1 MNGTAD
7 PYPLLGYDRRS
18 SFSGRP
24 PSNRRQMEHME
35 TIRIPNSATYSPVAL
50 TDLMFAAPLA
60 SRLLIG
66 ATLPGRLVQA
76 AAAGAYAGSVMGD
89 WASRRG
95 VRKID
100 FLATFS
106 SDVHNMEEMPEAQ
119 RVEDVQRYSAE
130 LMAIYEPVARSR
142 EILAG
147 DVNERLTSYIAGI
160 TGQRVETSSSVR
172 EMTLARLMMP
182 FAVGSCD
189 ILSGDIAVFRSTGVF
204 EPHILA
210 HEFCHRK
217 GYLKELEAQALA
229 YLALSRSQD
238 RQLRQSALAERVH
251 RNLRVLDGDD
261 PERYGELLDG
271 TALSGDVLEDFRR
284 LRPPD
289 KRPGVFGT
297 AMKELYDSRMKLTGQ
312 NGLSD
317 YDRGFTNFLY
327 TYERAVA
334 EGRSA

>member
-1 MNGTAD
+1 MGERQPSGNGKIED
-7 PYPLLGYDRRS
+7 
-18 SFSGRP
+18 
-24 PSNRRQMEHME
+24 ME
-35 TIRIPNSATYSPVAL
+35 TIRIPNSATYSPLSL
-50 TDLMFAAPLA
+50 TDVMFAAPLA

-66 ATLPGRLVQA
+66 ATLPGRLIQA
-76 AAAGAYAGSVMGD
+76 AAAGAYVGSVLSD

-100 FLATFS
+100 FLATFA
-106 SDVHNMEEMPEAQ
+106 SDISHMDEMPES
-119 RVEDVQRYSAE
+119 RRHEDVERFSRE
-130 LMAIYEPVARSR
+130 LMSIHEPVRR
-142 EILAG
+142 DRDVLAG
-147 DVNERLTSYIAGI
+147 DVNERLTSFVASI

-189 ILSGDIAVFRSTGVF
+189 ILSGDIAVFRSTGIF

-229 YLALSRSQD
+229 YLALAGSRD
-238 RQLRQSALAERVH
+238 PRLRQAALAERIY

-261 PERYGELLDG
+261 PARYGELLDA
-271 TALSGDVLEDFRR
+271 TPLSGPVLDDFRR
-284 LRPPD
+284 LRPPGQ
-289 KRPGVFGT
+289 RPGPFSN
-297 AMKELYDSRMKLTGQ
+297 AMRELYDSRMKLTGQ

-334 EGRSA
+334 EGRVQ

>member
-1 MNGTAD
+1 
-7 PYPLLGYDRRS
+7 
-18 SFSGRP
+18 
-24 PSNRRQMEHME
+24 MEDME
-35 TIRIPNSATYSPVAL
+35 TIRIPNSATYSPVSL

-60 SRLLIG
+60 TRVLLG

-76 AAAGAYAGSVMGD
+76 AAAGAYAGCVLSD

-100 FLATFS
+100 FLSTYGA
-106 SDVHNMEEMPEAQ
+106 DVRHMDEMPPE
-119 RVEDVQRYSAE
+119 RREEDVRRFSAE
-130 LMAIYEPVARSR
+130 LMRIHEPVERGR
-142 EILAG
+142 EALAA
-147 DVNERLTSYIAGI
+147 DINERLTTYIAGI

-172 EMTLARLMMP
+172 EITLARFIMP
-182 FAVGSCD
+182 FASGSCD
-189 ILSGDIAVFRSTGVF
+189 VLSGDVAVFRRTGVF

-229 YLALSRSQD
+229 YLALSRSRD
-238 RQLRQSALAERVH
+238 PQLRQSALAERVY

-261 PERYGELLDG
+261 PARYNELLEDTPLDG
-271 TALSGDVLEDFRR
+271 HVLEDFRR

-289 KRPGVFGT
+289 QRPGAVSN
-297 AMKELYDSRMKLTGQ
+297 AMRELYDSRMRLTGQ

-327 TYERAVA
+327 TYEKSAG
-334 EGRSA
+334 EGNAA

>member
-1 MNGTAD
+1 
-7 PYPLLGYDRRS
+7 
-18 SFSGRP
+18 
-24 PSNRRQMEHME
+24 ME

-66 ATLPGRLVQA
+66 ATLPGRLLQA
-76 AAAGAYAGSVMGD
+76 AAVGAYAGSVLGD

-100 FLATFS
+100 FLSVYGA
-106 SDVHNMEEMPEAQ
+106 DVSHLEETPDSI
-119 RVEDVQRYSAE
+119 RRDDVMRYSEE
-130 LMAIYEPVARSR
+130 LMSIYQPVRRSR
-142 EILAG
+142 SELAQ
-147 DVNERLTSYIAGI
+147 DVNERLTSYIGQI

-189 ILSGDIAVFRSTGVF
+189 ILSGDIAVFRATGVF

-229 YLALSRSQD
+229 YLALASSGDSR
-238 RQLRQSALAERVH
+238 LRQSALAERVY

-261 PERYGELLDG
+261 PLQYARLLDETPLRG
-271 TALSGDVLEDFRR
+271 TVLEDFRS

-289 KRPGVFGT
+289 RRDGWFGST
-297 AMKELYDSRMKLTGQ
+297 MKEMYDTRMKLTGQ

-317 YDRGFTNFLY
+317 YDLGFTNFLY
-327 TYERAVA
+327 SYGRARGEDRVV
-334 EGRSA
+334 

>member
-1 MNGTAD
+1 MD
-7 PYPLLGYDRRS
+7 
-18 SFSGRP
+18 
-24 PSNRRQMEHME
+24 

-50 TDLMFAAPLA
+50 ADLIFAAPLA
-60 SRLLIG
+60 SRLLLG
-66 ATLPGRLVQA
+66 ATLPGRLIQA
-76 AAAGAYAGSVMGD
+76 AAFGAYAGSALGD

-100 FLATFS
+100 FMKVYSA
-106 SDVHNMEEMPEAQ
+106 DVRHMEEMPESQ
-119 RVEDVQRYSAE
+119 RLADAKRYSEE
-130 LMAIYEPVARSR
+130 LMATSAAGGDKRTRDV
-142 EILAG
+142 LAV
-147 DVNERLTSYIAGI
+147 DVNERLTSYIAGV

-172 EMTLARLMMP
+172 EMTLARFLMP

-189 ILSGDIAVFRSTGVF
+189 ILSGDVAVFRDTGVF
-204 EPHILA
+204 EPHVLA

-229 YLALSRSQD
+229 YLALSGSQD
-238 RQLRQSALAERVH
+238 PRLRRAALAERVH

-261 PERYGELLDG
+261 PVRYGELLDETG
-271 TALSGDVLEDFRR
+271 LAGSVREDFRR

-289 KRPGVFGT
+289 RRNGVVSN
-297 AMKELYDSRMKLTGQ
+297 AMREMYDARMKLTGQ

-327 TYERAVA
+327 TYEKSAAQGRVA
-334 EGRSA
+334 

>member
-1 MNGTAD
+1 
-7 PYPLLGYDRRS
+7 
-18 SFSGRP
+18 
-24 PSNRRQMEHME
+24 ME
-35 TIRIPNSATYSPVAL
+35 TIRIPNSATYSPISL
-50 TDLMFAAPLA
+50 TDLMIAAPLA

-66 ATLPGRLVQA
+66 ATLPGRLIQA
-76 AAAGAYAGSVMGD
+76 AAAGAYAGSVIGD

-100 FLATFS
+100 FLATYT
-106 SDVHNMEEMPEAQ
+106 SDVKHLDEMPEERRREDIQ
-119 RVEDVQRYSAE
+119 RFSRE
-130 LMAIYEPVARSR
+130 LMQIHEPVRRSR
-142 EILAG
+142 ELLAG
-147 DVNERLTSYIAGI
+147 DVNERLTSYIAGV

-182 FAVGSCD
+182 FAIGSCD
-189 ILSGDIAVFRSTGVF
+189 ILSGDVAVFRNTGVF
-204 EPHILA
+204 EPHVLA

-229 YLALSRSQD
+229 YLALSGSRD
-238 RQLRQSALAERVH
+238 PVLRQAALAERVY

-261 PERYGELLDG
+261 PARYGELLDETPLG
-271 TALSGDVLEDFRR
+271 GEVLEDFRR

-289 KRPGVFGT
+289 QRPGAFST
-297 AMKELYDSRMKLTGQ
+297 AMRELYDSRMKLTGQ

-327 TYERAVA
+327 TYEQAVS
-334 EGRSA
+334 EGRAS

>member
-1 MNGTAD
+1 
-7 PYPLLGYDRRS
+7 
-18 SFSGRP
+18 
-24 PSNRRQMEHME
+24 ME

-60 SRLLIG
+60 SRLLLG
-66 ATLPGRLVQA
+66 ATLPGRLLQM
-76 AAAGAYAGSVMGD
+76 AAAGAYAGAVLGD

-100 FLATFS
+100 FLATYAA
-106 SDVHNMEEMPEAQ
+106 DVKNMTEMPEA
-119 RVEDVQRYSAE
+119 RRKEDVGRFSEE
-130 LMAIYEPVARSR
+130 LMRIYEPVKRGR
-142 EILAG
+142 DVLAA
-147 DVNERLTSYIAGI
+147 DVNERLTSYLAGI

-172 EMTLARLMMP
+172 EMTLARLLMP
-182 FAVGSCD
+182 FAAGSCD

-204 EPHILA
+204 EAHILA

-217 GYLKELEAQALA
+217 GYLKELEAQGLA
-229 YLALSRSQD
+229 YLALSRSRD
-238 RQLRQSALAERVH
+238 PQLRQSALAERVY

-261 PERYGELLDG
+261 PARYGELLDE
-271 TALSGDVLEDFRR
+271 TPLSGQVLEDFRC

-289 KRPGVFGT
+289 QRSGVVSN
-297 AMKELYDSRMKLTGQ
+297 AMKDLYDSRMKMTGQ

-327 TYERAVA
+327 TYEEAVS
-334 EGRSA
+334 EGRVSV

>member
-1 MNGTAD
+1 
-7 PYPLLGYDRRS
+7 
-18 SFSGRP
+18 
-24 PSNRRQMEHME
+24 ME
-35 TIRIPNSATYSPVAL
+35 TIRIPNSATYSPVSL
-50 TDLMFAAPLA
+50 TDLMVVAPLA

-66 ATLPGRLVQA
+66 ATLPGRLIQA
-76 AAAGAYAGSVMGD
+76 AAAGAYAGSVIGD

-100 FLATFS
+100 FLATYT
-106 SDVHNMEEMPEAQ
+106 SDVKHMDEMPEE
-119 RVEDVQRYSAE
+119 RRREDVQRFSRE
-130 LMAIYEPVARSR
+130 LMHIHEPIRRSR
-142 EILAG
+142 ELLAG
-147 DVNERLTSYIAGI
+147 DVNERLTSYIAGV

-182 FAVGSCD
+182 FAIGSCD
-189 ILSGDIAVFRSTGVF
+189 ILSGDVAVFRSTGVF

-229 YLALSRSQD
+229 YLALSGSRD
-238 RQLRQSALAERVH
+238 PVLRQAALAERVY

-261 PERYGELLDG
+261 PARYGELLDETPLG
-271 TALSGDVLEDFRR
+271 GDVLEDFRR

-289 KRPGVFGT
+289 QRPGAFST
-297 AMKELYDSRMKLTGQ
+297 AMRELYDSRMKLTGQ

-327 TYERAVA
+327 TYEQAVS
-334 EGRSA
+334 EGRAS

>member
-1 MNGTAD
+1 
-7 PYPLLGYDRRS
+7 
-18 SFSGRP
+18 
-24 PSNRRQMEHME
+24 ME
-35 TIRIPNSATYSPVAL
+35 TIRIPNSATYSPVSL
-50 TDLMFAAPLA
+50 TDLMVVAPLA

-66 ATLPGRLVQA
+66 ATLPGRLIQA
-76 AAAGAYAGSVMGD
+76 AAAGAYAGSVIGD

-100 FLATFS
+100 FLATYT
-106 SDVHNMEEMPEAQ
+106 SDVKHMDEMPEE
-119 RVEDVQRYSAE
+119 RRREDVQRFSRE
-130 LMAIYEPVARSR
+130 LMRIHEPVRRSR
-142 EILAG
+142 ELVAG
-147 DVNERLTSYIAGI
+147 DVNERLTSYIAGV

-182 FAVGSCD
+182 FAIGSCD
-189 ILSGDIAVFRSTGVF
+189 ILSGDVAVFRRTGVF

-229 YLALSRSQD
+229 YLALSRSRD
-238 RQLRQSALAERVH
+238 PVLRQAALAERVY

-261 PERYGELLDG
+261 PALYGELLDETPLG
-271 TALSGDVLEDFRR
+271 GDVLEDFRR

-289 KRPGVFGT
+289 QRPGAFST
-297 AMKELYDSRMKLTGQ
+297 AMRELYDSRMKLTGQ

-327 TYERAVA
+327 TYEQAVS
-334 EGRSA
+334 EGRAS

>member
-1 MNGTAD
+1 
-7 PYPLLGYDRRS
+7 
-18 SFSGRP
+18 
-24 PSNRRQMEHME
+24 ME
-35 TIRIPNSATYSPVAL
+35 TIRIPNSATYSPVSL
-50 TDLMFAAPLA
+50 TDLMVAAPLA

-66 ATLPGRLVQA
+66 ATLPGRLIQA
-76 AAAGAYAGSVMGD
+76 AAAGAYAGSVIGD

-100 FLATFS
+100 FLATYT
-106 SDVHNMEEMPEAQ
+106 SDVKHMDEMPEE
-119 RVEDVQRYSAE
+119 RRREDVQRFSRE
-130 LMAIYEPVARSR
+130 LMRIHEPVRRSR
-142 EILAG
+142 ELVAG
-147 DVNERLTSYIAGI
+147 DVNERLTSYIAGV

-182 FAVGSCD
+182 FAIGSCD
-189 ILSGDIAVFRSTGVF
+189 ILSGDVAVFRRTGVF

-229 YLALSRSQD
+229 YLALSGSRD
-238 RQLRQSALAERVH
+238 PVLRQAALAERVY

-261 PERYGELLDG
+261 PALYGELLDETPLG
-271 TALSGDVLEDFRR
+271 GDVLEDFRR

-289 KRPGVFGT
+289 QRPGAFST
-297 AMKELYDSRMKLTGQ
+297 AMRELYDSRMKLTGQ

-327 TYERAVA
+327 TYEQAVS
-334 EGRSA
+334 EGRAS

>member
-1 MNGTAD
+1 
-7 PYPLLGYDRRS
+7 
-18 SFSGRP
+18 
-24 PSNRRQMEHME
+24 ME
-35 TIRIPNSATYSPVAL
+35 TIRIPNSATYSPVSL
-50 TDLMFAAPLA
+50 TDLMVAAPLA

-66 ATLPGRLVQA
+66 ATLPGRLIQA
-76 AAAGAYAGSVMGD
+76 AAAGAYAGSVIGD

-100 FLATFS
+100 FLATYT
-106 SDVHNMEEMPEAQ
+106 SDVKHMDEMPEE
-119 RVEDVQRYSAE
+119 RRREDVQRFSRE
-130 LMAIYEPVARSR
+130 LMRIHEPVRRSR
-142 EILAG
+142 ELVAG
-147 DVNERLTSYIAGI
+147 DVNERLTSYIAGV

-182 FAVGSCD
+182 FAIGSCD
-189 ILSGDIAVFRSTGVF
+189 ILSGDVAVFRSTGVF

-229 YLALSRSQD
+229 YLALSGSRD
-238 RQLRQSALAERVH
+238 PVLRQAALAERVY

-261 PERYGELLDG
+261 PALYGELLDETPLG
-271 TALSGDVLEDFRR
+271 GDVLEDFRR

-289 KRPGVFGT
+289 QRPGAFST
-297 AMKELYDSRMKLTGQ
+297 AMRELYDSRMKLTGQ

-327 TYERAVA
+327 TYEQAVS
-334 EGRSA
+334 EGRAS

>member
-1 MNGTAD
+1 
-7 PYPLLGYDRRS
+7 
-18 SFSGRP
+18 
-24 PSNRRQMEHME
+24 MEDME
-35 TIRIPNSATYSPVAL
+35 TIRIPNSATYSPIAL
-50 TDLMFAAPLA
+50 TDLIFMAPLA
-60 SRLLIG
+60 SRILLG
-66 ATLPGRLVQA
+66 ATLPGRLIQA
-76 AAAGAYAGSVMGD
+76 AAAGAYAGAVLGD

-100 FLATFS
+100 FLATYTA
-106 SDVHNMEEMPEAQ
+106 DVKHMQEMPEA
-119 RVEDVQRYSAE
+119 RRREDVQRFSEE
-130 LMAIYEPVARSR
+130 LMAIHEPVKRSR
-142 EILAG
+142 DILAA

-160 TGQRVETSSSVR
+160 TGQRVETSNSVR
-172 EMTLARLMMP
+172 ELTLARLMIP

-229 YLALSRSQD
+229 YLALSRSRD
-238 RQLRQSALAERVH
+238 SQLRQSALAERVY

-261 PERYGELLDG
+261 PKRYGELLEA
-271 TALSGDVLEDFRR
+271 TPLSGDVLEDFRR

-289 KRPGVFGT
+289 QRQGVVSN
-297 AMKELYDSRMKLTGQ
+297 AMKQLYDSRMKMTGQ

-327 TYERAVA
+327 SYEAAVA
-334 EGRSA
+334 EGRASI

>member
-1 MNGTAD
+1 
-7 PYPLLGYDRRS
+7 
-18 SFSGRP
+18 
-24 PSNRRQMEHME
+24 ME
-35 TIRIPNSATYSPVAL
+35 TIRIPNSATYSPVSL

-60 SRLLIG
+60 TRLLLG

-76 AAAGAYAGSVMGD
+76 AAAGAYAGCVLSD

-100 FLATFS
+100 FLGTYGA
-106 SDVHNMEEMPEAQ
+106 DVKHMDEMPVARRE
-119 RVEDVQRYSAE
+119 EDIQRYSEE
-130 LMAIYEPVARSR
+130 LMRIHEPIVRSR
-142 EILAG
+142 EVVAADI
-147 DVNERLTSYIAGI
+147 NERLTTYIAGI

-172 EMTLARLMMP
+172 EMTLARFIMP
-182 FAVGSCD
+182 FASGSCD
-189 ILSGDIAVFRSTGVF
+189 VLSGDIALFRNAGIF

-229 YLALSRSQD
+229 YLALSRSRD
-238 RQLRQSALAERVH
+238 PQLRQSALAERVY
-251 RNLRVLDGDD
+251 RNLRVLDNDD
-261 PERYGELLDG
+261 PARYGELLAETPLDG
-271 TALSGDVLEDFRR
+271 PVLDDFLR

-289 KRPGVFGT
+289 QRAGT
-297 AMKELYDSRMKLTGQ
+297 FSNAMRELYDSRMKLTGQ

-327 TYERAVA
+327 TYERAVKA
-334 EGRSA
+334 GRAA

>member
-1 MNGTAD
+1 
-7 PYPLLGYDRRS
+7 
-18 SFSGRP
+18 
-24 PSNRRQMEHME
+24 ME
-35 TIRIPNSATYSPVAL
+35 TIRIPNSATYSPISL
-50 TDLMFAAPLA
+50 TDLMIAAPLA

-66 ATLPGRLVQA
+66 ATLPGRLIQA
-76 AAAGAYAGSVMGD
+76 AAAGAYAGSVIGD

-100 FLATFS
+100 FLATYT
-106 SDVHNMEEMPEAQ
+106 SDVKHLDEMPEERRREDIQ
-119 RVEDVQRYSAE
+119 RFSGE
-130 LMAIYEPVARSR
+130 LMHIHEPVRRSR
-142 EILAG
+142 ELLAG
-147 DVNERLTSYIAGI
+147 DVNERLTSYIAGV

-182 FAVGSCD
+182 FAIGSCD
-189 ILSGDIAVFRSTGVF
+189 ILSGDVAVFRNTGVF

-229 YLALSRSQD
+229 YLALSRSRD
-238 RQLRQSALAERVH
+238 PVLRQAALAERVY

-261 PERYGELLDG
+261 PARYGELLDETPLG
-271 TALSGDVLEDFRR
+271 GEVLEDFRR

-289 KRPGVFGT
+289 QRPGAFST
-297 AMKELYDSRMKLTGQ
+297 AMRELYDSRMKLTGQ

-327 TYERAVA
+327 TYEQSVS
-334 EGRSA
+334 EGRAS

>member
-1 MNGTAD
+1 
-7 PYPLLGYDRRS
+7 
-18 SFSGRP
+18 
-24 PSNRRQMEHME
+24 ME
-35 TIRIPNSATYSPVAL
+35 TIRIPNSATYSPIAL

-60 SRLLIG
+60 SRILIG
-66 ATLPGRLVQA
+66 ATLPGRVLQL
-76 AAAGAYAGSVMGD
+76 AAAGAYVGSVVGD

-106 SDVHNMEEMPEAQ
+106 ADVQHMEEMPES
-119 RVEDVQRYSAE
+119 RRREDVARLSEE
-130 LMAIYEPVARSR
+130 LMEIHTPVTRSR
-142 EILAG
+142 DVLAA

-160 TGQRVETSSSVR
+160 TGQRVETSSAVR
-172 EMTLARLMMP
+172 NVTLARFMLP
-182 FAVGSCD
+182 FASGSCD
-189 ILSGDIAVFRSTGVF
+189 ILSGDIAVFRATGVF

-229 YLALSRSQD
+229 YLSLSRSRD
-238 RQLRQSALAERVH
+238 AQLRQSALAERIY

-261 PERYGELLDG
+261 PERYGELLDE
-271 TALSGDVLEDFRR
+271 TPLSGDVLEDFRR

-289 KRPGVFGT
+289 QRPGPVVN
-297 AMKELYDSRMKLTGQ
+297 AMKDLYDSRMKLTGQ

-327 TYERAVA
+327 TYERAEA
-334 EGRSA
+334 

>member
-1 MNGTAD
+1 
-7 PYPLLGYDRRS
+7 
-18 SFSGRP
+18 
-24 PSNRRQMEHME
+24 ME

-50 TDLMFAAPLA
+50 TDLIFAAPLA

-66 ATLPGRLVQA
+66 ATLPGRILQL
-76 AAAGAYAGSVMGD
+76 AAAGAYVGSVVGD

-100 FLATFS
+100 FLETFS
-106 SDVHNMEEMPEAQ
+106 SDVQHMEETPESQ
-119 RVEDVQRYSAE
+119 RHEDVRRFSEE
-130 LMAIYEPVARSR
+130 LMDIYTPVTRKR
-142 EILAG
+142 DILAA
-147 DVNERLTSYIAGI
+147 DVNERLTSYMAGI
-160 TGQRVETSSSVR
+160 TGQRVETSSAIRNV
-172 EMTLARLMMP
+172 TLARFMMP
-182 FAVGSCD
+182 FASGSCD
-189 ILSGDIAVFRSTGVF
+189 ILSGDIAVFRPTGVF

-229 YLALSRSQD
+229 YLSLSSSRD
-238 RQLRQSALAERVH
+238 PQLRQSALAERVY

-261 PERYGELLDG
+261 PERYGELLDA
-271 TALSGDVLEDFRR
+271 TPLADEVLEDFRR

-289 KRPGVFGT
+289 QRTGAVT
-297 AMKELYDSRMKLTGQ
+297 NAMKELYDTRMKMTGQ

-327 TYERAVA
+327 TYEK
-334 EGRSA
+334 SAC